1 MLWEHEVLGSNP
13 GAPIDCDRVRGAQ
26 VTSRS
31 MPLRTLVVLALVIC
45 AVAGVVTAI
54 ADKGKGEPATAA
66 EAAKAAPTKKKAVAK
81 SSFHGRTVYVTMRGL
96 AFHPKTIHLRIGDR
110 VIWRNRDNV
119 GHNVTTQEDPAGVN
133 LVGLASPT
141 INPGGAY
148 SYVAHYA
155 GNALYVCTIH
165 PTTMKA
171 RIIVARRS

>member
-1 MLWEHEVLGSNP
+1 MALG
-13 GAPIDCDRVRGAQ
+13 RL
-26 VTSRS
+26 VTI
-31 MPLRTLVVLALVIC
+31 ALVIC
-45 AVAGVVTAI
+45 AVAGVITAI

-66 EAAKAAPTKKKAVAK
+66 EAKKAAPVKKAKPNSA
-81 SSFHGRTVYVTMRGL
+81 FHGRTVYVTMKDL
-96 AFHPKTIHLRIGDR
+96 AFTPRTIHVRVGDR

-148 SYVAHYA
+148 AYVAHYV

-171 RIIVARRS
+171 RIIVTRPA

>member
-1 MLWEHEVLGSNP
+1 
-13 GAPIDCDRVRGAQ
+13 
-26 VTSRS
+26 
-31 MPLRTLVVLALVIC
+31 MPLKSLVAVALVIC
-45 AVAGVVTAI
+45 AVAGVITAI
-54 ADKGKGEPATAA
+54 ADKGRTGVAS
-66 EAAKAAPTKKKAVAK
+66 AAKAAPAKKKVASK
-81 SSFHGRTVYVTMRGL
+81 PAFHGRTVYVTMRKL
-96 AFHPKTIHLRIGDR
+96 KFSPSAIHIRVGDR
-110 VIWRNRDNV
+110 VVWRNRDNV

-171 RIIVARRS
+171 RIIVSRRS